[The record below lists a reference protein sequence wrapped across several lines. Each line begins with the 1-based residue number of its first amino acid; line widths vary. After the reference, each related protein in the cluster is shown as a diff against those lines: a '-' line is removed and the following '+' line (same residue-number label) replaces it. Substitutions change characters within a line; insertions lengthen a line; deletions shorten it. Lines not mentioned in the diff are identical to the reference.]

1 MCVVHVNDKK
11 LAMDCWQLKTY
22 YYFCIINN
30 KQDDMKHFL
39 IYIMVLL
46 VACAPPQASQQVARA
61 ATTPQMRFHC
71 DGDTTRI
78 NELLNKGYES
88 GINEANALIEFYARQ
103 LLGTPYVAHTLEGDE
118 EMLTINI
125 HELDCLTFIE
135 SLYAL
140 TRATLDRRYSW
151 RDFAD
156 NIENV
161 RYRGGEMG
169 DYSSRIHYISE
180 WIIDNNVRGNLVEV
194 TPDIPHADYL
204 IKNID
209 YMTHHTDSY
218 RQLKDDSAMVEK
230 IRRYELRNHRF
241 PYVKRSWLN
250 DKAVKAAL
258 QSGDFVSLVTKVE
271 GLDVSHNGII
281 IVDEKGDPYLLD
293 ASMSGG
299 KVMLES
305 KPLYK
310 YLERSKTNIG
320 IRVFRMMR

>member
-1 MCVVHVNDKK
+1 MMKK
-11 LAMDCWQLKTY
+11 L
-22 YYFCIINN
+22 I
-30 KQDDMKHFL
+30 FL
-39 IYIMVLL
+39 MLALL
-46 VACAPPQASQQVARA
+46 LACAPRQASQQVAHA
-61 ATTPQMRFHC
+61 ATMTQMRFHC
-71 DGDTTRI
+71 DSDTIVI
-78 NELLNKGYES
+78 NELLMQGHES
-88 GINEANALIEFYARQ
+88 GINEANALVEFYARR
-103 LLGTPYVAHTLEGDE
+103 LLGTPYVAHTLEGDK

-135 SLYAL
+135 TLYSLS
-140 TRATLDRRYSW
+140 RATLNDRYSW
-151 RDFAD
+151 RDFAA

-180 WIIDNNVRGNLVEV
+180 WIIDNHVRGNLVEI
-194 TPDIPHADYL
+194 TPDLPHVDYL
-204 IKNID
+204 VKNID
-209 YMTHHTDSY
+209 YMTRHTASY

-241 PYVKRSWLN
+241 SYIKRSWLN
-250 DKAVKAAL
+250 DKALKAAL
-258 QSGDFVSLVTKVE
+258 RSGDFVSLVTKTE

-305 KPLYK
+305 KPLFK
-310 YLERSKTNIG
+310 YLEKSKTNIG
-320 IRVFRMMR
+320 IRVFRMMP

>member
-1 MCVVHVNDKK
+1 MMKK
-11 LAMDCWQLKTY
+11 I
-22 YYFCIINN
+22 F
-30 KQDDMKHFL
+30 FL
-39 IYIMVLL
+39 MLILL
-46 VACAPPQASQQVARA
+46 GACAPKQSTQQVAQA
-61 ATTPQMRFHC
+61 ATVAQMRFHC
-71 DGDTTRI
+71 DSDTIVI
-78 NELLNKGYES
+78 NKLLMQGHKS

-103 LLGTPYVAHTLEGDE
+103 LLGTPYVAHTLEADE
-118 EMLTINI
+118 EVLTINI

-135 SLYAL
+135 TLYAL
-140 TRATLDRRYSW
+140 TRATLNGRYSW
-151 RDFAD
+151 RDFAA

-194 TPDIPHADYL
+194 TPDLPHVDYM

-209 YMTHHTDSY
+209 YMTHHTGSY
-218 RQLKDDSAMVEK
+218 RQLKNDSAMVEK
-230 IRRYELRNHRF
+230 IRRFELRNHRF
-241 PYVKRSWLN
+241 PYLKRSWLN

-258 QSGDFVSLVTKVE
+258 RSGDFVSLVTKTE

-281 IVDEKGDPYLLD
+281 IVDDKGDPYLLD

-299 KVMLES
+299 KVMLEG
-305 KPLYK
+305 KPLFK

-320 IRVFRMMR
+320 VRVFRMIP

>member
-1 MCVVHVNDKK
+1 MKK
-11 LAMDCWQLKTY
+11 L
-22 YYFCIINN
+22 I
-30 KQDDMKHFL
+30 FL
-39 IYIMVLL
+39 MLTLL
-46 VACAPPQASQQVARA
+46 LACAPRQASQQVAHA
-61 ATTPQMRFHC
+61 ATMAQMRFHC
-71 DGDTTRI
+71 DGDTVFI
-78 NELLNKGYES
+78 NQLLMKGYES
-88 GINEANALIEFYARQ
+88 GLSDANALIEFYARQ
-103 LLGTPYVAHTLEGDE
+103 LLGTPYVAHTLEGDQ

-135 SLYAL
+135 TLYSL
-140 TRATLDRRYSW
+140 TRATLNRRYSW
-151 RDFAD
+151 RDFAANVE
-156 NIENV
+156 NI

-180 WIIDNNVRGNLVEV
+180 WIIDNHIRGNLVEI
-194 TPDIPHADYL
+194 TPDLPHVDYM

-218 RQLKDDSAMVEK
+218 RQLKNDSVMVEK
-230 IRRYELRNHRF
+230 IRRYELRRHRF

-258 QSGDFVSLVTKVE
+258 RSGDFVSLVTKTE

-281 IVDEKGDPYLLD
+281 IVDDKGDPYLLD

-299 KVMLES
+299 KVMLEG
-305 KPLYK
+305 KPLFK

-320 IRVFRMMR
+320 IRVFRMMP

>member
-1 MCVVHVNDKK
+1 MKK
-11 LAMDCWQLKTY
+11 L
-22 YYFCIINN
+22 I
-30 KQDDMKHFL
+30 FL
-39 IYIMVLL
+39 MLTLL
-46 VACAPPQASQQVARA
+46 VACAPKQSSQQVAHA
-61 ATTPQMRFHC
+61 ATMAQMRFHC
-71 DGDTTRI
+71 DGDTVLI
-78 NELLNKGYES
+78 NQLLMKGYES
-88 GINEANALIEFYARQ
+88 GLSDANALIEFYARQ
-103 LLGTPYVAHTLEGDE
+103 LLGTPYVAHTLEGDQ

-135 SLYAL
+135 TLYSL
-140 TRATLDRRYSW
+140 TRATLNRRYSW
-151 RDFAD
+151 RDFAA
-156 NIENV
+156 NIENI

-180 WIIDNNVRGNLVEV
+180 WIIDNHIRGNLVEI
-194 TPDIPHADYL
+194 TPDLPHVDYM

-218 RQLKDDSAMVEK
+218 RQLKNDSVMVEK
-230 IRRYELRNHRF
+230 IRRYELRRHRF

-258 QSGDFVSLVTKVE
+258 RSGDFVSLVTKTE

-281 IVDEKGDPYLLD
+281 IVDDKGDPYLLD

-299 KVMLES
+299 KVMLEG
-305 KPLYK
+305 KPLFK

-320 IRVFRMMR
+320 IRVFRMMP